1 MSIANE
7 LSSDIAAAL
16 LTAENSTFE
25 ELSGRKETVIKV
37 HSVLHEL
44 DVAQEERS
52 RHAVA
57 KHIDWDGPS

>member
-1 MSIANE
+1 MSIGNE

-25 ELSGRKETVIKV
+25 ELNGLKETVIKV

-44 DVAQEERS
+44 DVAQEERF
-52 RHAVA
+52 RRTVA
-57 KHIDWDGPS
+57 KHIDPDAV